1 MKGVNENEKL
11 LSRLRP
17 GLRVFICFSYYAG
30 NGLDDK
36 IMSHD
41 RVGICKV
48 ESKSFRRSRRMRVAG
63 TSEAAARACRTGLR
77 TLRFPF
83 VRALEAGR
91 TCRDARFASEK
102 NGCSGR
108 CVTARFSSLKHS
120 FTWPSGE
127 GRRAGFVRQIV
138 VLLRDAQRSARVPDR
153 CRDTFLKQKVTFPA
167 IRAGAAAVRRA
178 Q

>member
-1 MKGVNENEKL
+1 MKGANENEKPL
-11 LSRLRP
+11 RRLRS

-36 IMSHD
+36 LMTHD
-41 RVGICKV
+41 RVGIFKV

-63 TSEAAARACRTGLR
+63 TSEAAARACRTGRR

-102 NGCSGR
+102 NGSSGR

-127 GRRAGFVRQIV
+127 GWRAGFVRQIV
-138 VLLRDAQRSARVPDR
+138 VLLRDAQRSARVPDC
-153 CRDTFLKQKVTFPA
+153 CRDTFLKHKVTFPA
-167 IRAGAAAVRRA
+167 IRAGAAAVRRS